1 MKIDFNSNL
10 LIFIAWMV
18 SNTTADV
25 FSLYVNEEVDTT
37 KLNLVTILSNIG
49 KQYTIYF
56 ELKPSSFPSTWP
68 SIIHLTIGGSLNTYG
83 DRSPGAWIKNDG
95 KQTPLIC
102 AALNNVPGVG
112 SCFSGK
118 PLPTN
123 AWSTFTFQQQFVQNT
138 FFYLVKIN
146 DDIVYNKTNSKAV
159 QFQNMKVYIGRT
171 PWFPTIS
178 GFIRN
183 LEITNVTW
191 DSLIVEE
198 ADSCQGNQLGVL
210 KTLSKEYLI
219 SVEVLPAYLED
230 GMNSVLRVTNGN
242 NDGTYGDKIPAVW
255 LYKNGS
261 LQICSA
267 INGNSNFCINTKPI
281 KSKVWSKIEIKQVIV
296 DGGYSYSVNLNG
308 ETSFTTSNTDV
319 REFQNAK
326 IYSGDPWYQ
335 AQTGYIR
342 NLVIYNGYGVVTS
355 KKNFCK
361 PSLNIDFEFLLEE
374 STFSITILF
383 KNADEPGKSALN
395 LSLEYYLPSFV
406 SLTSESILNG
416 FIKDDS
422 SRIKYH
428 FPGKL
433 TLLGNFNHS
442 IKATHNKK
450 CSQFAYS
457 FMVDAYVKI
466 SYQSSAGK
474 VWSQYKEFQQ
484 EVFIKTCQIRIPKT
498 LNSLPENLGR
508 GVYWDT
514 KYQHIYLC
522 MDQDV
527 VTTKA
532 ACYFSKNNGKL
543 WQALDIR
550 IGTIIGHHGLTRDLY
565 AIHRNHKS
573 YLMFSSSLKK
583 WVTLSNNQFTKE
595 VLMNIDLN
603 NRVNLEEDDKKIFSL
618 GSNQWMGNAK
628 GLFFRKSNNELWIQT
643 AKWPFLQQTT
653 QT

>member
-1 MKIDFNSNL
+1 MKINL
-10 LIFIAWMV
+10 NTTLLTCIAWMV

-37 KLNLVTILSNIG
+37 KLNLVAILSNIG
-49 KQYTIYF
+49 KEYTIYF

-68 SIIHLTIGGSLNTYG
+68 SIIHLTIGGSLNAYG
-83 DRSPGAWIKNDG
+83 DRSPGVWIKNDG

-112 SCFSGK
+112 SCFPGK
-118 PLPTN
+118 PLAIN
-123 AWSTFTFQQQFVQNT
+123 AWSTFTFQQLFVQNT
-138 FFYLVKIN
+138 YFYLVKIN
-146 DDIVYNKTNSKAV
+146 NDIVYNKTNSKAV

-183 LEITNVTW
+183 LEITNVTL
-191 DSLIVEE
+191 DSLVVEE
-198 ADSCQGNQLGVL
+198 ADSCQGNQLGFL

-219 SVEVLPAYLED
+219 SIEVFPAYLED
-230 GMNSVLRVTNGN
+230 GINSVLRFTNGD

-281 KSKVWSKIEIKQVIV
+281 KAKVWSKIEIKQVIV

-308 ETSFTTSNTDV
+308 ETSFTTSNSDV
-319 REFQNAK
+319 REFLNVK
-326 IYSGDPWYQ
+326 IYTGDPWSQ

-374 STFSITILF
+374 STFSIIILF
-383 KNADEPGKSALN
+383 ENADEPGKSAHN

-406 SLTSESILNG
+406 SMTTESMLNG

-442 IKATHNKK
+442 INVTLMKK
-450 CSQFAYS
+450 CTQFAYS

-474 VWSQYKEFQQ
+474 IWSQYKAFQQ
-484 EVFIKTCQIRIPKT
+484 EIFMKTCQIKIPNT

-508 GVYWDT
+508 GVYWDAN
-514 KYQHIYLC
+514 YQHIYLC

-532 ACYFSKNNGKL
+532 ACYFSKNNGKR
-543 WQALDIR
+543 WQALDVR
-550 IGTIIGHHGLTRDLY
+550 IGTIIGHHALTRDLY
-565 AIHRNHKS
+565 AIHRNHKL
-573 YLMFSSSLKK
+573 YLMFSSVLKK
-583 WVTLSNNQFTKE
+583 WVALSNNQFTKE
-595 VLMNIDLN
+595 VLMNIDLK

-618 GSNQWMGNAK
+618 GPNQWMGNAD
-628 GLFFRKSNNELWIQT
+628 GLFFRKSSNELWIQT
-643 AKWPFLQQTT
+643 VKWPLLQQSI